1 MVKGD
6 DVLGKRGQASL
17 GIDIATL
24 LVDATTEGLVKTES

>member
-6 DVLGKRGQASL
+6 EALGKRGQASL

-24 LVDATTEGLVKTES
+24 SVDATLEGLVKTES